1 MSLFIVSMD
10 TTIINVALP
19 SISEDLG
26 APISGLQ
33 WTIDAYVVVLAS
45 FLLLSG
51 STADRV
57 GRRRTFQTGL
67 MIFVGG
73 SLL

>member
-1 MSLFIVSMD
+1 MSLLIVSMD

-51 STADRV
+51 SPPTVSVAAARS
-57 GRRRTFQTGL
+57 RPA
-67 MIFVGG
+67 
-73 SLL
+73 S